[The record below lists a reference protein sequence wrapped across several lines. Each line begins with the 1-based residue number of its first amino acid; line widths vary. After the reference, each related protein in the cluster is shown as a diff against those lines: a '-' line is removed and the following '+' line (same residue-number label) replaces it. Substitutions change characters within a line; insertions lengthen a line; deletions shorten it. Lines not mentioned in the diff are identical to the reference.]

1 LRSLRESTEEVKASL
16 IFTGQPILDCSI
28 DMKISSDTGK
38 AISVILFYS
47 ALLFGL
53 LGFAARMKMNFHG
66 RLEISTASFV
76 TAAVLAAFGVVFLML
91 SFTRKV

>member
-1 LRSLRESTEEVKASL
+1 VRSKGELDFSPATHIGLRAK
-16 IFTGQPILDCSI
+16 
-28 DMKISSDTGK
+28 MKMSSDTGK
-38 AISVILFYS
+38 AVSLILLYS

-76 TAAVLAAFGVVFLML
+76 TAAILAALAIVCLIF
-91 SFTRKV
+91 SQSAKRS

>member
-1 LRSLRESTEEVKASL
+1 MDCSTE
-16 IFTGQPILDCSI
+16 
-28 DMKISSDTGK
+28 MKISSDTGK

-76 TAAVLAAFGVVFLML
+76 TAAVLAALGVVFLMF

>member
-1 LRSLRESTEEVKASL
+1 MVRRR
-16 IFTGQPILDCSI
+16 
-28 DMKISSDTGK
+28 MKISSDTGK

-76 TAAVLAAFGVVFLML
+76 TAAVLVALGVVCLIF
-91 SFTRKV
+91 SQSAKRS